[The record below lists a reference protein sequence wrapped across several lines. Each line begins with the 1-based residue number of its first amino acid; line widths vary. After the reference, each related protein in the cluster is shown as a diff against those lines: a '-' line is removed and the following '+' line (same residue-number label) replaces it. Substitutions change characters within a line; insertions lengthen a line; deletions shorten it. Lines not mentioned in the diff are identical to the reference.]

1 MQKIKLFLGLLVG
14 LGVILAASFN
24 PVTAQSEDPPTLM
37 DLIRA
42 HDQLNDFELLV
53 DASGLAVNLERD
65 GPFTVFAPTDA
76 ALANL
81 ETQVANS
88 NATLTEI
95 LLYHV
100 VNGRYTAADVAN
112 RAALPTLM
120 GDQFA
125 IHVNGGEI
133 ILNDAVTITTLDDVA
148 INGVIHIVDAV
159 LVPPVNSLF
168 IATQG
173 SQVDT
178 LDAVLAADGRFTTL
192 LSLLAD
198 ADLNVDLSN
207 PAQSY
212 TVFAP
217 TDAAFEK
224 LSEEQMNQLMTDFQT
239 REAILAYHVIGDPL
253 GINQIATD
261 RFIPTL
267 EGRPLIVTTDESVKV
282 YINGVPL
289 ESFNIVAANGV
300 IHVLDT
306 VLMP

>member
-1 MQKIKLFLGLLVG
+1 MQKLKRILGLLLA
-14 LGVILAASFN
+14 LGVIFAASYS
-24 PVTAQSEDPPTLM
+24 PVSAQSDDPPTLM
-37 DLIRA
+37 DVIRA
-42 HDQLNDFELLV
+42 HDQLNDFEALV
-53 DASGLAVNLERD
+53 DASGLADNLERY

-81 ETQVANS
+81 ETQRANS
-88 NATLTEI
+88 TATLTEI

-125 IHVNGGEI
+125 IQVNAGDI
-133 ILNDAVTITTLDDVA
+133 VLNDAVTITTLDDMA
-148 INGVIHIVDAV
+148 INGVIHLVDTV

-168 IATQG
+168 IAKQG

-178 LDAVLAADGRFTTL
+178 LDAMLAEDGRFTTL
-192 LSLLAD
+192 LSLLEGAS
-198 ADLNVDLSN
+198 LNADLSN

-217 TDAAFEK
+217 TNAAFEK
-224 LSEEQMNQLMTDFQT
+224 LSEEQMNQLTNDSQT
-239 REAILAYHVIGDPL
+239 REAILAYHVVGDRL

-261 RFIPTL
+261 HFIPTL
-267 EGRPLIVTTDESVKV
+267 EGRPLIVTTDESVRV
-282 YINGVPL
+282 FINGTPL